1 MVLIILFAI
10 AFIIILSTFSFKYR
24 KELKSSISAEH
35 AKIINEKW
43 GYRIGFLCFISIIG
57 IALITFFVFMC

>member
-10 AFIIILSTFSFKYR
+10 AFIIILSAFSFKYR

-43 GYRIGFLCFISIIG
+43 GYRIGFLCFVSIIG